1 MTALRSAA
9 DILHDFRVS
18 TPSSAPGRYYATCPE
33 CSHKRKQSNQKLKC
47 LGVTIDER
55 GVQFGCNHCGL
66 TGGAFY
72 ESGAG
77 TDRHRGVRSIERA
90 DPAVIEKVTA
100 KARAI
105 HHVEA
110 AKSQK
115 KVSWLWASRKPLKG
129 SIAEIYLRECRGY
142 RGRLPPT
149 LGFLPATDVHPP
161 SMIAA
166 FGMARET
173 EPGELVIDHAAVTGI
188 HITKL
193 KPDGSDKAGTEADK
207 LTIGIANKSPI
218 VLAAP
223 NDLLGLAISEGI
235 EDALS
240 AHQATGLGAW
250 AAGTAGR
257 LPAMAELVPD
267 YIESVTV
274 LVDDDENGR
283 KNSNELARRL
293 TERGIEVLMSRPE
306 ISHE

>member
-1 MTALRSAA
+1 MTTTAA
-9 DILHDFRVS
+9 EILQSYRI
-18 TPSSAPGRYYATCPE
+18 TTASSALGRCYTTCPE

-72 ESGAG
+72 ESRAG
-77 TDRHRGVRSIERA
+77 TDRNRSVRSIERA
-90 DPAVIEKVTA
+90 DPAVIEKVIA

-105 HHVEA
+105 QHGET

-115 KVSWLWASRKPLKG
+115 KVSWLWSQRRPIIG
-129 SIAEIYLRECRGY
+129 SIAEIYLRKCRGY

-149 LGFLPATDVHPP
+149 IGFLPARGEHCPA
-161 SMIAA
+161 MISA

-173 EPGELVIDHAAVTGI
+173 FPGELVIDDAAVTGI

-193 KPDGSDKAGTEADK
+193 KPDGSDKAATEADK

-218 VLAAP
+218 MLAPP
-223 NDLLGLAISEGI
+223 NDLLGLAIAEGI

-240 AHQATGLGAW
+240 VHQATGLGAW

-257 LPAMAELVPD
+257 LPAMADVVPD

-274 LVDDDENGR
+274 MVDDDENGR